1 MKRKIISLIMA
12 GFAVLMTTACGRK
25 TEIKFTETESE
36 EAISGDITRFNKVI
50 AGTPINEQES
60 LYDCTD
66 ILVKEGYHIV
76 TCVTYGDNGLIVL
89 YSGVN
94 DSKLCGYTVS
104 SGVEVSQIIF
114 EGASISDSSHIYV
127 INSKN
132 IVIYDEEHNTY
143 YITDYEYGKYTE
155 IRPDFTPDSMCIADN
170 GERMYYTLKNDA
182 NIYQYVFETG
192 NSVSV
197 YDFGEQY
204 NEADIEYVEI
214 NNDKIIVNVKN
225 ENGSRYE
232 RLSVELQET
241 SVLEENGNKVLY
253 AGEAYIVIP
262 DDESYVYVYNLH
274 KPRVVE
280 KFILDE
286 KEETD
291 NVYMF
296 AGNPYLLTMVNTDE
310 GNIFR
315 FYNVSGGIK
324 NNEITIPD
332 EYEVLDISYL
342 AIDQTM
348 CFNVINQKNE
358 HRILLWDVESVGDI
372 LN

>member
-1 MKRKIISLIMA
+1 MKRKILSLLMA
-12 GFAVLMTTACGRK
+12 GFAVIMITSCGRK

-36 EAISGDITRFNKVI
+36 ETISGDITRFNKVI

-66 ILVKEGYHIV
+66 ILAKEGYHIV
-76 TCVTYGDNGLIVL
+76 TCVAYGDNGLIVL

-104 SGVEVSQIIF
+104 SGMEASQIIF
-114 EGASISDSSHIYV
+114 EGVRLSDKSFIYV
-127 INSKN
+127 INSNK
-132 IVIYDEEHNTY
+132 IIIYDEDNNTY
-143 YITDYEYGKYTE
+143 YIVDYEHGKYVE
-155 IRPDFTPDSMCIADN
+155 IRPEFTPDSMCIGDN

-182 NIYQYVFETG
+182 NIYQYVFETE

-204 NEADIEYVEI
+204 IEADIEYVEI
-214 NNDKIIVNVKN
+214 NNDKIIVNVRN

-232 RLSVELQET
+232 RLSIELQET

-310 GNIFR
+310 GNVFR

-324 NNEITIPD
+324 NNEITISG
-332 EYEVLDISYL
+332 EYEILDISYL

-348 CFNVINQKNE
+348 CFNVINQENE
-358 HRILLWDVESVGDI
+358 HRILLWDVESVEDV